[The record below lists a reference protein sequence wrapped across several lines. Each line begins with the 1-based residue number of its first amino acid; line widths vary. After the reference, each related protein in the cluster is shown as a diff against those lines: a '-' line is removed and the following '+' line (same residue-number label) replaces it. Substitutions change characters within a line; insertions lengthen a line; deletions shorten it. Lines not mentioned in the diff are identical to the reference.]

1 MRSTVLVGIAVLLWA
16 GRAWA
21 LGEKRYVSTTPVQG
35 GFVLYT
41 SGKAAPLVVSDA
53 DWPGV
58 VRAVGDL
65 SADVGRVTGHAA
77 TGLKDAGA
85 AKGQDIVLIGTIGKS
100 PLIDALVKTK
110 KLDVSV
116 IAGKWE

>member
-1 MRSTVLVGIAVLLWA
+1 MRLRGWIGAGLLLVTV
-16 GRAWA
+16 RAWA
-21 LGEKRYVSTTPVQG
+21 LGERRYVSTTPVQG

-77 TGLKDAGA
+77 AVDEECGRGWNQGA
-85 AKGQDIVLIGTIGKS
+85 RARML
-100 PLIDALVKTK
+100 
-110 KLDVSV
+110 
-116 IAGKWE
+116 

>member
-1 MRSTVLVGIAVLLWA
+1 MRLRGWIGAGLLLVTV
-16 GRAWA
+16 RAWA
-21 LGEKRYVSTTPVQG
+21 LGERRYVSTTPVQG

-65 SADVGRVTGHAA
+65 SAGCGAGDGTCGGGREEWSVG
-77 TGLKDAGA
+77 DQGA
-85 AKGQDIVLIGTIGKS
+85 RARML
-100 PLIDALVKTK
+100 
-110 KLDVSV
+110 
-116 IAGKWE
+116 